1 MLTRLQQR
9 IPRLRRATEAFRARP
24 RDERIALAVLA
35 GVIGLGIVLRLWL
48 WVSVRPAFF
57 GYVDTQSYI
66 GIASD
71 ILRGDPF
78 KVTSFPQGY
87 PRFLVA
93 LHAITSEPAFV
104 PLVQHAMGVAS
115 ALLLYAT
122 ARRVGAPVWA
132 AVVPAAV
139 VMLMGVQAFVG
150 QAILSEPLV
159 TFVVSL
165 LLYTGAR
172 SLRSDNV
179 GWPAITGVLVALV
192 PIVRFAGIV
201 LVPVVLAWFL
211 LAGRSWRQRLAFTG
225 VATAA
230 AVAVLGGYTLWAN
243 QGAGE
248 STAGATSWPLYA
260 RVAGFADCREFTP
273 PPGTRVLCDPTPPG
287 QRLQGG
293 NDYLYSVVTSPAYR
307 ALANGEATPEDV
319 REFTFAVLRNQPL
332 DYLWAITLD
341 QLRWIDPI
349 YSGSGRGQE
358 WEGFMIQMVDGA
370 DATAATGTG
379 GAAINYRPFYPD
391 PGFSKNANA
400 VAPLLAWERI
410 TRLDGLLAIA
420 LFGLAAAGLLA
431 PTARARVAALFFCLV
446 TAALAIGPASLLMW
460 QARYGI
466 PAAIPLGLAAGIG
479 AWAVAARIQRRRV
492 PAYPDDETSSAPAR
506 SYEMTAS

>member
-9 IPRLRRATEAFRARP
+9 VPRLRRATEAFRARP

-379 GAAINYRPFYPD
+379 GAA
-391 PGFSKNANA
+391 
-400 VAPLLAWERI
+400 LLQECQRG
-410 TRLDGLLAIA
+410 RS
-420 LFGLAAAGLLA
+420 AAGVGA
-431 PTARARVAALFFCLV
+431 HHPARRPAGHRAVRV
-446 TAALAIGPASLLMW
+446 GGG
-460 QARYGI
+460 R
-466 PAAIPLGLAAGIG
+466 AAGADRPREGGRAVLLPGDRG
-479 AWAVAARIQRRRV
+479 AGHRPGQPADVAGPLRHSRRHPPRLGGGHRGLGGRRADTAPPRTRV
-492 PAYPDDETSSAPAR
+492 P
-506 SYEMTAS
+506 